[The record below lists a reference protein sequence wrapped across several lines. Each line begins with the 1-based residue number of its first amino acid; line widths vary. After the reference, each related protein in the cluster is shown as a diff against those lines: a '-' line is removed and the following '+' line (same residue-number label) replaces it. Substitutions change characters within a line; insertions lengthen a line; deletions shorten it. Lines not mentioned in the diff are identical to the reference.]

1 VIAAAVDQVIENDP
15 SYNEQ
20 AKANIAEA
28 FAEKEMLRK
37 LDKLGFSARRSR
49 RQSEKAA
56 VPREERR
63 TISPKS

>member
-1 VIAAAVDQVIENDP
+1 VIERDP
-15 SYNEQ
+15 SYVEQ

-28 FAEKEMLRK
+28 FAEKGMLRK
-37 LDKLGFSARRSR
+37 LDKLGVSARRSR

-56 VPREERR
+56 ASREERR